1 MPAFHFIDIH
11 EFGRVTRDREPNFCP
26 HCAHRIAPEE
36 LEWNVAYAE
45 SYSEAEL
52 ECTCRC
58 TNQDC
63 RRLFIATYRLEIK
76 TAANDLEKL
85 AQYSGNQRAI
95 FKLDSSYPRYIPKT
109 TFSAEVAELSPQF
122 VEIYQQAETAEALG
136 LQQVCGLG
144 YRKAVEFLVKDF
156 CISQV
161 QEGERQSILSAPLM
175 QCISR
180 FIDDNRVKTV
190 ATRAAWL
197 GNDEAH
203 YVRKW
208 VGRDVSDLRMLIR
221 LLCNWIESTLLTS
234 RYEDE
239 MPSNR

>member
-1 MPAFHFIDIH
+1 
-11 EFGRVTRDREPNFCP
+11 
-26 HCAHRIAPEE
+26 
-36 LEWNVAYAE
+36 
-45 SYSEAEL
+45 
-52 ECTCRC
+52 
-58 TNQDC
+58 
-63 RRLFIATYRLEIK
+63 
-76 TAANDLEKL
+76 
-85 AQYSGNQRAI
+85 
-95 FKLDSSYPRYIPKT
+95 
-109 TFSAEVAELSPQF
+109 
-122 VEIYQQAETAEALG
+122 
-136 LQQVCGLG
+136 
-144 YRKAVEFLVKDF
+144 
-156 CISQV
+156 
-161 QEGERQSILSAPLM
+161 M

-221 LLCNWIESTLLTS
+221 LLCNWFESTLLTS